1 MGSNCCGAASA
12 IAVAEGSD
20 VQKTHSNMSAEI
32 RRMQ

>member
-12 IAVAEGSD
+12 ITVAEGNN
-20 VQKTHSNMSAEI
+20 VPKTHSNMTAAI